1 MTHSD
6 VIKEIAGNLS
16 MKQVDVRAAIAAFID
31 YVKISIE
38 KDGKY
43 QIPNLGV
50 LSIKDR
56 AARTGK
62 NPRTGESIEIPER
75 KGVAFKAAKSF
86 ADSLNGK

>member
-1 MTHSD
+1 MNHSE

-38 KDGKY
+38 KDGRY

-50 LSIKDR
+50 LSIKNR

-62 NPRTGESIEIPER
+62 NPRTGESVEIPEH

-86 ADSLNGK
+86 ADSLNSK